1 MDDWQALYEDS
12 ERRCLEL
19 ERRLNS
25 ARCIP
30 AAARHGWF
38 VCCIVDSTGYTIS
51 SLHVQVQG
59 GDSIPDTTRREVAH
73 HLQTHHVR
81 GVPPVRYVMI
91 PITADLCTIGPEVRV
106 WVVEPAGVEVSANPG
121 TPPRA

>member
-12 ERRCLEL
+12 ERRCLDL

-25 ARCIP
+25 ARRIP
-30 AAARHGWF
+30 PAARHGWF
-38 VCCIVDSTGYTIS
+38 VCCIVDSRGLTVG
-51 SLHVQVQG
+51 SLHVQVEG

-73 HLQTHHVR
+73 YLQNRHVR

-91 PITADLCTIGPEVRV
+91 PVTADLCTIGPEVEV
-106 WVVEPAGVEVSANPG
+106 WVVEPAGVLPSGEAP
-121 TPPRA
+121 TE